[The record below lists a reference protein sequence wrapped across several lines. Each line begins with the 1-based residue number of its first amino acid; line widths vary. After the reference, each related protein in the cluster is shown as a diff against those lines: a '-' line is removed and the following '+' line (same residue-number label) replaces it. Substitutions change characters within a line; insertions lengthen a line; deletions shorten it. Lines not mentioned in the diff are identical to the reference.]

1 MSQPLSD
8 AVGID
13 WKLVGS
19 AVGVFIATIV
29 TTVWGWMQ
37 GRKKSEKAAA
47 QTPSDFQLAGA
58 VLQDNTSLRDNT
70 QAVRELRDQMLLL
83 AHIMERHVRIQ
94 DDLMNDL
101 RRYDRVTVDL
111 AELIKRLDKAG

>member
-1 MSQPLSD
+1 MSEPLPV
-8 AVGID
+8 AAAGID

-37 GRKKSEKAAA
+37 GRKKSEKASA
-47 QTPSDFQLAGA
+47 QHPDNAFQIAGA

-70 QAVRELRDQMLLL
+70 QATRELRDQILLL
-83 AHIMERHVRIQ
+83 AHILERHVRVQ
-94 DDLMNDL
+94 DNLHDGLTDVH
-101 RRYDRVTVDL
+101 REIR
-111 AELIKRLDKAG
+111 ELIRRLDKAS